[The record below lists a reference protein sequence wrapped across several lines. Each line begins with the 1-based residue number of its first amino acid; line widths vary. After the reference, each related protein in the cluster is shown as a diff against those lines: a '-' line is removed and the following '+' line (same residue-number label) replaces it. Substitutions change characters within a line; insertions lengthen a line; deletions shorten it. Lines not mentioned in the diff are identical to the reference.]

1 MCIHQGLVIY
11 YLWGGG
17 ELFWESLEDFQN
29 NLQFI
34 LATLDKIAYLE
45 SNTPAPGS
53 SVLVSSKE
61 SLISEHLLIVGS
73 NFELGEGLTLCKAI
87 DLERVLLYKI
97 VRIEEKMFSSSFV
110 RDCNFLKVTLNQFQ
124 LLWKWLTHIWLLW
137 ELQKLIF

>member
-11 YLWGGG
+11 YLWVGGGG

-45 SNTPAPGS
+45 SNAPAPGS

-61 SLISEHLLIVGS
+61 SLISEHL
-73 NFELGEGLTLCKAI
+73 
-87 DLERVLLYKI
+87 
-97 VRIEEKMFSSSFV
+97 
-110 RDCNFLKVTLNQFQ
+110 
-124 LLWKWLTHIWLLW
+124 
-137 ELQKLIF
+137 